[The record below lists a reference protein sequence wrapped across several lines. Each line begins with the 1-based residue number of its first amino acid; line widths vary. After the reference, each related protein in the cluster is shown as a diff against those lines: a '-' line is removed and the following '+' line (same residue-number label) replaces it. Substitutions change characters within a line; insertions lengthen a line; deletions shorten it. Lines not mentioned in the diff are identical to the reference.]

1 MYTLEIKHL
10 LIIINRL
17 RRLIKMKS
25 LGIVRKVDELGSIVL
40 PIETRKRLDLG
51 PKDPVEI
58 FVEKDRVV
66 LKKYEPCCI
75 FCGDADDVI
84 MYKDKR
90 ICRSCLEELKKTDI

>member
-1 MYTLEIKHL
+1 
-10 LIIINRL
+10 
-17 RRLIKMKS
+17 MKS
-25 LGIVRKVDELGSIVL
+25 LGIVRKVDELGRIVL

-66 LKKYEPCCI
+66 LKKY
-75 FCGDADDVI
+75 
-84 MYKDKR
+84 

>member
-25 LGIVRKVDELGSIVL
+25 LGIVRKVDELGRIVL

-75 FCGDADDVI
+75 FCGDDDDVI